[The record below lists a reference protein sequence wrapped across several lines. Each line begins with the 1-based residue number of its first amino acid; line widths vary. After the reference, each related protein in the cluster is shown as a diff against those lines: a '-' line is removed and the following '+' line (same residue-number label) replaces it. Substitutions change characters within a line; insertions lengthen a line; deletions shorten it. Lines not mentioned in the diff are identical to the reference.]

1 VLRFAPDTNTS
12 LLRWGTR
19 RQYSFPRPLPD
30 LPVARVLVAEGAY
43 PLGSQWARNPVPPCK
58 LCTAAQHAACFS
70 EHAGGSWIDQQHCSQ
85 SCVGENMTA
94 CPPGMTHFPEPLAGV
109 SGFYDVALG
118 FIGFPWSI
126 VDRLVVPA
134 GIEPGAYAYV
144 LGGRWDA
151 EHSQQVWQNCA
162 DVQIV

>member
-1 VLRFAPDTNTS
+1 MLRFAPDTNTS

-58 LCTAAQHAACFS
+58 LCAAAQHAACFS

-109 SGFYDVALG
+109 SGFYDVVRVSENRIWRAVVSVSVYSVCSRC
-118 FIGFPWSI
+118 FPPS
-126 VDRLVVPA
+126 A
-134 GIEPGAYAYV
+134 T
-144 LGGRWDA
+144 
-151 EHSQQVWQNCA
+151 
-162 DVQIV
+162 